1 MYEVVANLDEVT
13 EAEWLA
19 LRKEGI
25 GASEAAVAVGVS
37 PWKSPMRL
45 FLEKTGAI
53 EPEVVDSEAVYWGQK
68 LEASI
73 LSRFQE
79 LHPDAELRPTK
90 ALLRSKEF
98 PFMLA
103 TPDSMGTYKGE
114 KAVIEVKST
123 GHYGA
128 AQWEG
133 DEVPINYVLQGAH
146 QLAVTGYALVIY
158 PVLIAG
164 QRYVERII
172 ERDDS
177 LIEPMVATTSATTA
191 PPRLAMPAAVMA
203 SWLAWRK
210 GRVMPVVSS
219 HEHSMPKPT
228 ANSVNERMMRDRRE
242 LIRRMREISSELGM
256 DPAYPLMIGLELR
269 DPRGN
274 ILERRSEPGHS
285 WTRNAWNM
293 LMAFMGDAGASGAS
307 FGAGYMQ
314 CAVAQVDG
322 HVQAFFQQLNVAVI
336 QSKQRNAGI
345 KRV

>member
-177 LIEPMVATTSATTA
+177 LIESLIEKELEFTENVKANIPPEWDGTSAGWDLLKTLY
-191 PPRLAMPAAVMA
+191 PRAEQGKVLNLPETLIDTIKEYEELDKKA
-203 SWLAWRK
+203 SDYESIVKDIRK
-210 GRVMPVVSS
+210 ES
-219 HEHSMPKPT
+219 
-228 ANSVNERMMRDRRE
+228 DRRKQ
-242 LIRRMREISSELGM
+242 IIVS
-256 DPAYPLMIGLELR
+256 A
-269 DPRGN
+269 
-274 ILERRSEPGHS
+274 
-285 WTRNAWNM
+285 
-293 LMAFMGDAGASGAS
+293 MGDAEVGLVGN
-307 FGAGYMQ
+307 Y
-314 CAVAQVDG
+314 QVKYST
-322 HVQAFFQQLNVAVI
+322 VERKEYV
-336 QSKQRNAGI
+336 SKATTYRRFSLKTI
-345 KRV
+345 